1 MGMDSDRASARHGLT
16 LTLVLGLQACAFASA
31 ASAVPT
37 AHPAGLEDKVDAVV
51 REAMR
56 SHQIPG
62 VCLGVMR
69 DGRLVKATGYGYAN
83 VELKV
88 PVSPLSLFQSG
99 SVAKQFTATAV
110 MMLVQDGKIGID
122 DPMVKYFPEARTA
135 AWRNVTVRQLL
146 THTSGIPDIFGETD
160 ADSYAKGI
168 LDFHRDYTEE
178 ELLQRYLPLKL
189 DFKPGD
195 QWNYSNTGYELLG
208 FLIHRVTG
216 MFYGDFLQKRIFG
229 PLGMTSTRIISETDI
244 VAHRVAGYRIVDG
257 QLENQ
262 EWISPSLNTLA
273 DGGLYTNVID
283 LAKWDAALY
292 TEKLL
297 PRAALREM
305 WTPVRLNSG
314 ATHPYGFGWELG
326 TDHGHAVQFHTG
338 SNQGFAISISRY
350 ADDRLTVVVLTNLDE
365 SHSLTLGIA
374 RPVAMLYL
382 NSLPGGA
389 DSKQGS
395 SP

>member
-1 MGMDSDRASARHGLT
+1 
-16 LTLVLGLQACAFASA
+16 
-31 ASAVPT
+31 
-37 AHPAGLEDKVDAVV
+37 
-51 REAMR
+51 
-56 SHQIPG
+56 
-62 VCLGVMR
+62 
-69 DGRLVKATGYGYAN
+69 
-83 VELKV
+83 
-88 PVSPLSLFQSG
+88 
-99 SVAKQFTATAV
+99 
-110 MMLVQDGKIGID
+110 
-122 DPMVKYFPEARTA
+122 
-135 AWRNVTVRQLL
+135 
-146 THTSGIPDIFGETD
+146 
-160 ADSYAKGI
+160 
-168 LDFHRDYTEE
+168 
-178 ELLQRYLPLKL
+178 LQRYLPLKL

-350 ADDRLTVVVLTNLDE
+350 VDDRLTIVVLTNLDE